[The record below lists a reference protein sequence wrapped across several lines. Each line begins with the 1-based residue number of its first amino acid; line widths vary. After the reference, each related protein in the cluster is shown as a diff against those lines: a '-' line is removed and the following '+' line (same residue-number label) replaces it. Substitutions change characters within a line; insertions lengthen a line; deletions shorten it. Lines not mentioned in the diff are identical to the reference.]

1 MKTPSEIDVMKLFDE
16 NLSKIQDS
24 GTRNRILRWAWG
36 KFSTESIPE
45 KTKKIKKKP
54 KKKKGGKHK
63 TKAKRP
69 SIVKDLNLRPK
80 GKKSFKDF
88 FAEKTPR
95 VGGQTYVVCVY
106 YLEKL
111 LGLKNISIDHVYTC
125 MKEVKRKPPNNLSN
139 AMTIVSSRK
148 GWIDTSNLLDIT
160 ITVPG
165 ENLVEHDLQPKKR
178 N

>member
-1 MKTPSEIDVMKLFDE
+1 S
-16 NLSKIQDS
+16 
-24 GTRNRILRWAWG
+24 
-36 KFSTESIPE
+36 
-45 KTKKIKKKP
+45 
-54 KKKKGGKHK
+54 KKKKGSKPK

-69 SIVKDLNLRPK
+69 SIVRDLNLRPK

-139 AMTIVSSRK
+139 AMAIVSSRK
-148 GWIDTSNLLDIT
+148 GWIDTSNVLDIT